1 MEKRHFKTFDAL
13 RFFAFFKVF
22 LLHLPIVA
30 FPFFSFLKDGGGIGV
45 IFFFVLSGFLITYI
59 ILEEK
64 DQTGNLNLYHFF
76 ARRVLRIWPL
86 YYLMIAFAF
95 LTPFILSFINLH
107 HSDSGYTPNWWMSLT
122 FLENYKMIFAHDHPN
137 VSPLNVM
144 WSLCIEEHFYIIWG
158 LSLFFI
164 RVDKV
169 PLLIILSIIV
179 ANISRYIFS
188 INGLST
194 IDILTNIDYFAYGAF
209 PAFLLIKKDLV
220 FDKISRLPIMLKVGI
235 IVVILAY
242 IIASP
247 HLSYFQK
254 DLIEPTIFG
263 VSFAAIIF
271 MVLPN
276 QNTFSI
282 DDRNILSRLGVFT
295 YGLYLYHTIVINLFI
310 QVFRQFNIPLELPI
324 NAIIFS
330 VISLLVTILISVLS
344 YHLFEKQFLK
354 LKKYFY

>member
-1 MEKRHFKTFDAL
+1 MKRRHFETFDAL

-30 FPFFSFLKDGGGIGV
+30 FPCFSFLKAGGGIGV

-64 DQTGNLNLYHFF
+64 NRTGSLNLYHFF

-95 LTPFILSFINLH
+95 LAPFFLSFLNLQY
-107 HSDSGYTPNWWMSLT
+107 SDSGYTPNWLMSLT
-122 FLENYKMIFAHDHPN
+122 FLENYKMIFAHSSPN

-158 LSLFFI
+158 LCLFFI
-164 RVDKV
+164 RIEKV
-169 PLLIILSIIV
+169 PLLIVLSIVV
-179 ANISRYIFS
+179 ANVSRYLFS
-188 INGLST
+188 IYGLST

-209 PAFLLIKKDLV
+209 PAFLLIKREVL
-220 FDKISRLPIMLKVGI
+220 FEKINQLSFSLKILTTVI
-235 IVVILAY
+235 IITY

-247 HLSYFQK
+247 HFTFFQK
-254 DLIEPTIFG
+254 DLIEPTIWG
-263 VSFAAIIF
+263 ISFTLIIF
-271 MVLPN
+271 MVIPK
-276 QNTFSI
+276 QNRFTI
-282 DDRNILSRLGVFT
+282 NDRNILSRLGVFT
-295 YGLYLYHTIVINLFI
+295 YGLYLYHTIIINLFI
-310 QVFRQFNIPLELPI
+310 QLFRKFNLPLDLPI
-324 NAIIFS
+324 NAIVFS
-330 VISLLVTILISVLS
+330 VISLLITILISILS

-354 LKKYFY
+354 LKRYFY